1 VQLSSAAQITKVIVV
16 SGMNIEVSSASQF
29 SGSDQTTIEQNKSH
43 GFWPFYK
50 KNSSSVIT
58 TNTSFNDQHQL
69 TISQTSPPNV
79 PILIARTVLPAA
91 QYVGFEAPAR
101 RQFLQLLSRSMERLA
116 A

>member
-1 VQLSSAAQITKVIVV
+1 VSSLIVV
-16 SGMNIEVSSASQF
+16 SGMNMTISSGTRF

-50 KNSSSVIT
+50 KNNSSVIT
-58 TNTSFNDQHQL
+58 TETSFDNNNTL
-69 TISQTSPPNV
+69 KFTQTSPPNV
-79 PILIARTVLPAA
+79 PILIGRTVLPAA